1 MNLLIVDDDIPTTE
15 VVRDLIKGWNL
26 PIKEVTAVYNVLEA
40 KSVLEKQ
47 RVDIVICDI
56 EMPKYSGLDLLEWVR
71 QRGMEQEF
79 IFLTCHADFDY
90 AAQALRYK
98 ADAYITKP
106 LNCEDLKSAMT
117 KVVEKI
123 LYQRELKRSSQY
135 GQLWLDQEER
145 MKKSLW
151 REILFVD
158 ASLGFRADSFEAY
171 RKAGIEAD
179 REYQLV
185 LCSVLY
191 TDLEV
196 HQWDPP
202 VFRYALGNIAGEILL
217 GGFGSSRVF
226 DYSQGG
232 RIYVAVV
239 ADSCSAQ
246 DCRRL
251 ADSCQGYLQC
261 KVVVYYS
268 GPCPITQLSKQRLF
282 WEQADRDNVTRMV
295 PVIEDIS
302 QLAVEG
308 KSVALDVSQIQELIR
323 QGKSLEAVN
332 AVHKAVEAAEKSGHF
347 SAQTLH
353 EVRQDFTQAVF
364 SCLAEEHVLAHELFQ
379 NPSAQRLE
387 KVCES
392 SVFDM
397 IKWMDYMMQKAVE
410 TIGQVRKSEN
420 VVEKMKRYIEEH
432 LDQELSR
439 EEIARYVYLSPDY
452 ASKLFKTETGSF
464 LKTYIND
471 RKMERA
477 KSLLAERQKNVSEVA
492 AAVGFD
498 NFAYFSTLFKKC
510 TGVSPNEYKKQ
521 HETFP

>member
-1 MNLLIVDDDIPTTE
+1 M
-15 VVRDLIKGWNL
+15 
-26 PIKEVTAVYNVLEA
+26 
-40 KSVLEKQ
+40 
-47 RVDIVICDI
+47 
-56 EMPKYSGLDLLEWVR
+56 
-71 QRGMEQEF
+71 
-79 IFLTCHADFDY
+79 
-90 AAQALRYK
+90 
-98 ADAYITKP
+98 
-106 LNCEDLKSAMT
+106 
-117 KVVEKI
+117 
-123 LYQRELKRSSQY
+123 
-135 GQLWLDQEER
+135 
-145 MKKSLW
+145 
-151 REILFVD
+151 
-158 ASLGFRADSFEAY
+158 
-171 RKAGIEAD
+171 
-179 REYQLV
+179 
-185 LCSVLY
+185 
-191 TDLEV
+191 
-196 HQWDPP
+196 
-202 VFRYALGNIAGEILL
+202 
-217 GGFGSSRVF
+217 
-226 DYSQGG
+226 
-232 RIYVAVV
+232 AVV
-239 ADSCSAQ
+239 SDSCSPK

-251 ADSCQGYLQC
+251 ADSCQEYLQC

-268 GPCPITQLSKQRLF
+268 EPCPITQLSKHRLF

-295 PVIEDIS
+295 PVIENIS

-332 AVHKAVEAAEKSGHF
+332 TVRKAVEAAEKSGHF

-379 NPSAQRLE
+379 NPGAQRLE

-397 IKWMDYMMQKAVE
+397 IKWMDYVVQKAVE
-410 TIGQVRKSEN
+410 TIGQVRKGEN

-432 LDQELSR
+432 LSQELSR

-464 LKTYIND
+464 LKAYIND

-477 KSLLAERQKNVSEVA
+477 KTLLAERQKNVSEVA

-510 TGVSPNEYKKQ
+510 TGMSPNEYKKQ
-521 HETFP
+521 HETSP